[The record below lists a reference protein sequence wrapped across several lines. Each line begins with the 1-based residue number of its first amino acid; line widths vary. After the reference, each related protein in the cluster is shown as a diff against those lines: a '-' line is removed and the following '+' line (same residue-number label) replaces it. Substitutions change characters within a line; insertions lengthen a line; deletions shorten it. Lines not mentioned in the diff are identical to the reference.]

1 MVDAEVNRQ
10 ALMIAYLDD
19 FWLMMWVCVAALPFV
34 FLLHN
39 SRRKATVEDV
49 VME

>member
-1 MVDAEVNRQ
+1 
-10 ALMIAYLDD
+10 MIAYIDD

-34 FLLHN
+34 FLLSD
-39 SRRKATVEDV
+39 SRRPPSIEDV